1 MHNSSISSISNIS
14 SNQFSNGDCVMN
26 QIFVDIFLK
35 KLELFNEIPDSQKK
49 LPTNEE
55 KLTIEICEDIHNICS
70 RLLDKNEDYYNKL
83 ITVRDSNTPTQ
94 LLIKKII
101 KKIKDSWVESIAI
114 SKDNEDNW
122 LEKLYGFVTNYNQ
135 YKEANAVLEK
145 NCRNNNSI
153 SNKDSNKKNETRKKS
168 HSSSNKKH
176 YINQSQSMDSKLD
189 SIILGVINGYEAQKN
204 KDYLAS
210 NISMSALSVTDTDK
224 IIQKVKLALKDTAY
238 YKKIFANDVT
248 RKINIIKALVK
259 MHMRNI
265 KGYRKSRRKKK
276 LLDILKEKKRI
287 EKENRRKEK
296 ERKNIFKAKKTLP
309 RTPTK
314 FDDIFKARN
323 QLERSPMESEYIFK
337 PRNQLERT
345 PIENNTT
352 KTTRKF
358 SPKNSNKNTKNTKNT
373 KKQTK
378 KKTKKNITN
387 N

>member
-1 MHNSSISSISNIS
+1 MHNSSTSSISSISNIS
-14 SNQFSNGDCVMN
+14 SNQFSNGDCEMN

-135 YKEANAVLEK
+135 YKEANDVLEK

-176 YINQSQSMDSKLD
+176 YTNKSQSMDSKLD
-189 SIILGVINGYEAQKN
+189 SIILRVINGYEAQKN

-210 NISMSALSVTDTDK
+210 NRSMSALSATDTDK
-224 IIQKVKLALKDTAY
+224 IIQKVKLALKNTAY

-296 ERKNIFKAKKTLP
+296 ERKNIFNAKKTLP

-323 QLERSPMESEYIFK
+323 QLERT
-337 PRNQLERT
+337 PR
-345 PIENNTT
+345 ENNTT
-352 KTTRKF
+352 KTSRKF
-358 SPKNSNKNTKNTKNT
+358 SPKNSNKNTKNTK
-373 KKQTK
+373 KL
-378 KKTKKNITN
+378 KTNQKNITN
-387 N
+387 K